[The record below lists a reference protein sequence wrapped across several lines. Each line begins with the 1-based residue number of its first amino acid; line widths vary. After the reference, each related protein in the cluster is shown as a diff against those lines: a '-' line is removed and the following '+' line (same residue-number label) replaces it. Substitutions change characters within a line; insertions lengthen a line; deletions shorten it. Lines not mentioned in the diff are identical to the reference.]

1 MRGTN
6 DFNTRAVQVKEQS
19 SSLSSGDCFI
29 LETPEQLY
37 LWLGKGC
44 SGDERDFT
52 HKIRKSSGMK
62 FQSKNQEPELIT
74 EGAEPAEFWKALGT
88 TSEDGPTSYAKV
100 EVEDTPEADPRLFQ
114 CSDARGYFWAEEI
127 FDFDQADLVED
138 DVMLL
143 DTWREVFVWIGN
155 GAKDNER
162 REAMELAKKY
172 VDEGAEVTGRTTE
185 DVTFMVIRQ
194 GLEPVNFTCHFL
206 GWSDDKWREGK
217 TYEEMKAE
225 LEASNPAEAAAMAA
239 PASIDS
245 ELAKVTVG
253 ATKYPYEVLLN
264 GERVNGEFT
273 DPPTWPDGL
282 DLTQKELYLSD
293 EEFESLFK
301 CPREEFTK
309 LPKWKQLNKK
319 KTLKLF

>member
-1 MRGTN
+1 
-6 DFNTRAVQVKEQS
+6 VQVKEQS
-19 SSLSSGDCFI
+19 SSLSSGDVFI

-52 HKIRKSSGMK
+52 HKIRTSI
-62 FQSKNQEPELIT
+62 KNTEPELVT
-74 EGAEPAEFWKALGT
+74 EGSEPAEFWKALGT
-88 TSEDGPTSYAKV
+88 TPDVGPTSYAKV

-127 FDFDQADLVED
+127 FDFDQADLIED

-143 DTWREVFVWIGN
+143 DTWREVFVWIGE

-162 REAMELAKKY
+162 KEAMELAKKY
-172 VDEGAEVTGRTTE
+172 VGDAAEVTGRGVD
-185 DVTFMVIRQ
+185 DVVFLVIRQ
-194 GLEPVNFTCHFL
+194 GIEPVNFTCHFL
-206 GWSDDKWREGK
+206 GWSDDKWRAGK

-225 LEASNPAEAAAMAA
+225 LEASNPAEAAAMGA
-239 PASIDS
+239 PASFDS

-253 ATKYPYEVLLN
+253 AVKYSYEIMMN
-264 GERVNGEFT
+264 GEKVNGEYT
-273 DPPTWPDGL
+273 DPPTWPESL
-282 DLTQKELYLSD
+282 DLTQKELYLAD
-293 EEFESLFK
+293 EEFESVFGVS
-301 CPREEFTK
+301 RQDFAK